1 MAKATE
7 LLVVNDTDW
16 RVFAEATGTSADEFA
31 TIEGVTAMAQRYY
44 EWTDSLTDAPNDGK
58 ALFGRDAMANYMIIG
73 AKQLGCDIFETKDGQ
88 TTVNLPREVAKRLW
102 DHYYVPYVKG
112 YFSASGRF
120 RSDDMKTG
128 NVLAFVGS
136 SAGCTFFPDHVTRS
150 DEENYPIEIKTY
162 PAPKFEGGGDYA
174 VQQGAG
180 MVVIRKSDEQVEA
193 AARFLKWFTQSDW
206 AIEFSVTSGYLP
218 VTAEDNDMV
227 KIEKDSPSMK
237 KNVRDSL
244 GTAVQV
250 VRQNT
255 LYTSK
260 AFKNGTSARKK
271 LEYAMSDAAKAD
283 RQSVVEAIENGTT
296 QEAAVAAFVSEER
309 FDAWYAQLMDE
320 LNELAAQ

>member
-1 MAKATE
+1 
-7 LLVVNDTDW
+7 
-16 RVFAEATGTSADEFA
+16 
-31 TIEGVTAMAQRYY
+31 
-44 EWTDSLTDAPNDGK
+44 
-58 ALFGRDAMANYMIIG
+58 
-73 AKQLGCDIFETKDGQ
+73 
-88 TTVNLPREVAKRLW
+88 
-102 DHYYVPYVKG
+102 
-112 YFSASGRF
+112 
-120 RSDDMKTG
+120 
-128 NVLAFVGS
+128 
-136 SAGCTFFPDHVTRS
+136 
-150 DEENYPIEIKTY
+150 
-162 PAPKFEGGGDYA
+162 
-174 VQQGAG
+174 

-244 GTAVQV
+244 STAVQV

-255 LYTSK
+255 LCTSK

-271 LEYAMSDAAKAD
+271 LEYAMSDAAKED
-283 RQSVVEAIENGTT
+283 RQRVVEAIEYGAT